1 MLSLDNA
8 TNYILFGFFRF
19 LSFFLSFFFE
29 GGGAGGVQKSSL
41 GAPDRSPY
49 PYLAANLISFM
60 GTMTEFHWQSVKRS
74 QLETNMQ

>member
-1 MLSLDNA
+1 MPQIIFFLDF
-8 TNYILFGFFRF
+8 FGFF
-19 LSFFLSFFFE
+19 LSFFLSFFFFF
-29 GGGAGGVQKSSL
+29 GGGGVQKSSL

-74 QLETNMQ
+74 QFETNMQ